1 MKGTRLVTLGLV
13 TLGLVTGLL
22 SMAPPL
28 AIAQKVEATLAS
40 VNSPAYINPRMQM
53 VFIQKVAEKTNGQVA
68 IKWVGSGQLGGLKE
82 NLEAIIAGN
91 LELCGVNNANLAPLY
106 PNTMLFDFP
115 FIFRDYEHMK
125 KVVRGPIGQ
134 QVYGEFEQKT
144 GIKLIMTGL
153 PDGARSI
160 WNRRR
165 PVLSPDDVK
174 GLKLRVMEA
183 PLMVDTFRAL
193 GAIPTP
199 MASTEVYM
207 AAKQGVID
215 GAEWG
220 PLGIIEQKSYET
232 AKYYTLTKHFNMP
245 GSVGMSAKWF
255 NGLKPEHQK
264 AIMEA
269 AEEARAWFDKE
280 FDADEARALAEVK
293 KRGMEIVENP
303 DIERFRTAV
312 KPVYDKYA
320 DKVGGWKMIQAVL
333 DTR

>member
-1 MKGTRLVTLGLV
+1 M
-13 TLGLVTGLL
+13 
-22 SMAPPL
+22 
-28 AIAQKVEATLAS
+28 
-40 VNSPAYINPRMQM
+40 
-53 VFIQKVAEKTNGQVA
+53 
-68 IKWVGSGQLGGLKE
+68 
-82 NLEAIIAGN
+82 
-91 LELCGVNNANLAPLY
+91 NNANLAPLH

-245 GSVGMSAKWF
+245 GSVGMSVKWF

-269 AEEARAWFDKE
+269 ADEARAWFDKE

-333 DTR
+333 DTK